1 MSAILSG
8 AAAPPKLLARNLGGE
23 PTLAVPTA
31 AERLELSR
39 ARMRQAMRSPAPS
52 QARGAA
58 ASTADPAMSWINSLR
73 TFPGASVVIDA
84 VQAWWLHHPVRM
96 ASLVA
101 AEAATS
107 LARPM
112 AQRHPLQL
120 VFCAFAVGALFS
132 WSRPWRWLL
141 KPALFAGLLP
151 QLVSKVMTVVPPRTW
166 MGLINTFVQNHGT
179 GRSRPLD

>member
-8 AAAPPKLLARNLGGE
+8 SAAPSKLLGRELGGE

-31 AERLELSR
+31 AERLEISR
-39 ARMRQAMRSPAPS
+39 ARMRRAMRSPPS
-52 QARGAA
+52 AHARGTTTG
-58 ASTADPAMSWINSLR
+58 TADPAMSWIKSLR

-96 ASLVA
+96 ASMVA
-101 AEAATS
+101 AEAATT

-120 VFCAFAVGALFS
+120 VFCAFVVGALFS
-132 WSRPWRWLL
+132 WSRPWRWIV

-151 QLVSKVMTVVPPRTW
+151 QLLSKVMTVVPPRTW
-166 MGLINTFVQNHGT
+166 MGLFNSFVQDHGT